1 MGLTSWKASPAGKIM
16 KTDITIAKNYLSE
29 QEIKTLNLMVNAYL
43 DIAELQ
49 AMSQEPMTM
58 QDRKER
64 LDEFLQ
70 LNRKNILEWAG
81 TITAALAKEKAE
93 KEFSIFSPVQDMEY
107 MSDFDAFVQELKKI
121 KK

>member
-70 LNRKNILEWAG
+70 LNRKNILE
-81 TITAALAKEKAE
+81 
-93 KEFSIFSPVQDMEY
+93 
-107 MSDFDAFVQELKKI
+107 
-121 KK
+121 